1 MPNNTWFTPYKFPP
15 STCLSLGP
23 SQGIVFELSDEAVI
37 KVPFQYPV
45 TRSPPTDEIHDQI
58 YISLRSLA
66 LFKRESAFYTVLAK
80 HPHTNLA
87 QRLPS
92 KLLSGIVLPRFR
104 SLEQVWS
111 LHTSKTHFTWIK
123 QLVTAVAWLENLG
136 YAHGDLKILNIGIDS
151 HNQLQLFDFGSV
163 THCEDEGFSE
173 QVLEDHFGL
182 ATCIHFIASGVDP
195 TAKANSY
202 AEVKRVLSALKG
214 GRGSIDEAAKDFEK
228 VIQAGWT
235 GAVSTFSAL
244 RKDVADIGDNWVDQ
258 LNLPVAQSDV
268 DHLTIEEDPRWMNE
282 DAYRAAWK
290 AEGYETPDDIW
301 N

>member
-1 MPNNTWFTPYKFPP
+1 MPDNTWLTPYKLPQ

-45 TRSPPTDEIHDQI
+45 TRSPSTDEIHDQI

-66 LFKRESAFYTVLAK
+66 LFKKESAFYALLAK
-80 HPHTNLA
+80 QPHTNLA

-104 SLEQVWS
+104 LLEQVWS
-111 LHTSKTHFTWIK
+111 LYPSTTHFTWIK
-123 QLVTAVAWLENLG
+123 QLVRAVAWLESLG
-136 YAHGDLKILNIGIDS
+136 YTHGDLKILNIGIDS
-151 HNQLQLFDFGSV
+151 YNQLQLFDFGSV
-163 THCEDEGFSE
+163 THCDDEGFSE
-173 QVLEDHFGL
+173 QVVEDHFGL

-195 TAKANSY
+195 IAKANSY
-202 AEVKRVLSALKG
+202 AEVKRVFSALKEG
-214 GRGSIDEAAKDFEK
+214 QGSINEAAKDFEK

-235 GAVSTFSAL
+235 GAASTFSAL
-244 RKDVADIGDNWVDQ
+244 WEDVANIGDNWVDHP
-258 LNLPVAQSDV
+258 NLPKTRSDV
-268 DHLTIEEDPRWMNE
+268 DHPTIEEDPQWMNE